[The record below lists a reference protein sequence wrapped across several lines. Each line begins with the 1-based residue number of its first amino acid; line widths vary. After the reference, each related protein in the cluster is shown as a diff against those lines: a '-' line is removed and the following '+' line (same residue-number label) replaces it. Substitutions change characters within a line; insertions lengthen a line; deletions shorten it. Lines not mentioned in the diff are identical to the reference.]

1 MEGFVFELS
10 VLLVGAAALSYVAVL
25 LKQPIIVAYVLC
37 GVLLGPWGA
46 GWVKQVGFI
55 ENISHLGITLLLF
68 LAGLCLHPQKLV
80 RVFKRAVPVTVGNC
94 LFSFVLAFTF
104 ARLFGFSR
112 LEGLVV
118 GLAMMFSSTILV
130 VKLLPT
136 TRLHHGH
143 LGAVCIGVLILE
155 DLLAVAVLAFLRCL
169 GEPGWVAL
177 NFGLLLFKLAGFL
190 IVLLLF
196 EQYVLRRAM
205 QHVERLHEILFM
217 LGLAWCFG
225 IASVANRMGLFY
237 ETGAFFAG
245 VVLARHPVSLFISE
259 RLKPLRDFFLVLFF
273 FALGAQMNLG
283 IIRLIWLPSAILAA
297 LFCALKPWFLKH
309 LFLRTKEDLSFSK
322 EAGLR
327 LGQLSEFS
335 LLIAL
340 LAFQLGHISSAA
352 SQFIQ
357 LVTLLTFVISS
368 YLVVFRYPTPIGT
381 SEKLNRD

>member
-1 MEGFVFELS
+1 MDRFVFELS
-10 VLLVGAAALSYVAVL
+10 VLFVGAAVLSYAAVL
-25 LKQPIIVAYVLC
+25 LRQPIIVAYVAC

-46 GWVKQVGFI
+46 GWIRQVDFI
-55 ENISHLGITLLLF
+55 DAVSRLGITLLLF

-80 RVFKRAVPVTVGNC
+80 RVFRKAFPVAAGNC

-104 ARLFGFSR
+104 ARLFGFGR
-112 LEGLVV
+112 LECLVI

-143 LGAVCIGVLILE
+143 MGAVCIGVLILE
-155 DLLAVAVLAFLRCL
+155 DLLAVVVLAFLRCL
-169 GEPGWVAL
+169 GVPGGAAW
-177 NFGLLLFKLAGFL
+177 NFGIVLFKLAGFL
-190 IVLLLF
+190 VALFLF

-205 QHVERLHEILFM
+205 QRAERLHEILFV

-225 IASVANRMGLFY
+225 VAGISNRMGLFY

-273 FALGAQMNLG
+273 VALGAQMNL
-283 IIRLIWLPSAILAA
+283 RVMREIWFACALLAA
-297 LFCALKPWFLKH
+297 LICVVKPWFLKH
-309 LFLRTKEDLSFSK
+309 LFLYAKEEAAFSK

-340 LAFQLGHISSAA
+340 LALQLGRISSLA

-357 LVTLLTFVISS
+357 LVTLLTFVFSS
-368 YLVVFRYPTPIGT
+368 YRVVFRYPTPIGP

>member
-1 MEGFVFELS
+1 MERFVFELS
-10 VLLVGAAALSYVAVL
+10 VILVGAAVLAYIAVL

-46 GWVKQVGFI
+46 GWVRQVAFI
-55 ENISHLGITLLLF
+55 EDVSRLGITLLLF
-68 LAGLCLHPQKLV
+68 LAGLCLHPQKLM
-80 RVFKRAVPVTVGNC
+80 RVFKKAVPVVAGNC
-94 LFSFVLAFTF
+94 LLSFVLAFTF

-112 LEGLVV
+112 LEGLVI

-143 LGAVCIGVLILE
+143 MGAVCIGVLILE

-169 GEPGWVAL
+169 GQPGWVVL
-177 NFGLLLFKLAGFL
+177 NLGFLLFKLAGFL
-190 IVLLLF
+190 VVLFLF
-196 EQYVLRRAM
+196 EQHILRRVM
-205 QHVERLHEILFM
+205 QRTERLHEILFV
-217 LGLAWCFG
+217 LGVAWCFG
-225 IASVANRMGLFY
+225 VASIAHRMGLFY

-273 FALGAQMNLG
+273 FTLGAQMNLG
-283 IIRLIWLPSAILAA
+283 VIRQIWLPAVLLAA
-297 LFCALKPWFLKH
+297 LFCAAKPWFLKH
-309 LFLRTKEDLSFSK
+309 LFLRTDEETSFAK

-327 LGQLSEFS
+327 LGQMSEFS

-340 LAFQLGHISSAA
+340 LAFQIGSISSAA

-368 YLVVFRYPTPIGT
+368 YLVVFRYPTPIGP
-381 SEKLNRD
+381 SERLIRD